1 MGENSLFKEKK
12 LLNRFTMA
20 EIVSVA
26 TVALTNLVTLVLEFY
41 LNFRNESRVVFSI
54 EMLISI
60 IDEVFLGLAMFLSLY
75 GHLKKDFF
83 VCKWA
88 LLTWFLAETVHNAY
102 SLISD
107 LIVNNPFMTDTVI
120 LVINLAMDFLII
132 REMTSLYAP
141 GTTRFMFR
149 FSILLLAIEAAH
161 LTYLTYNLL
170 SSVGKIDSDILVLY
184 VVMLVDYLLTLTL
197 PSVLFLFYP
206 LAINANYD
214 IEDQEVRDE
223 AISGK

>member
-75 GHLKKDFF
+75 GHLKKNFF

-102 SLISD
+102 TL
-107 LIVNNPFMTDTVI
+107 
-120 LVINLAMDFLII
+120 
-132 REMTSLYAP
+132 SLYAP

>member
-102 SLISD
+102 TLISD

>member
-1 MGENSLFKEKK
+1 MGEKSLFKEKK
-12 LLNRFTMA
+12 LLNRFTVS

-102 SLISD
+102 TLISD

-170 SSVGKIDSDILVLY
+170 NSVGKIDSDVLVLY
-184 VVMLVDYLLTLTL
+184 AVMLVDYLLTLTL

>member
-12 LLNRFTMA
+12 FLNRFTMA

-75 GHLKKDFF
+75 GHLKKNFF

-102 SLISD
+102 TLISD

>member
-1 MGENSLFKEKK
+1 
-12 LLNRFTMA
+12 
-20 EIVSVA
+20 
-26 TVALTNLVTLVLEFY
+26 
-41 LNFRNESRVVFSI
+41 
-54 EMLISI
+54 
-60 IDEVFLGLAMFLSLY
+60 MFLSLY

-88 LLTWFLAETVHNAY
+88 LLIWFLAETVHNAY
-102 SLISD
+102 TLISD

-170 SSVGKIDSDILVLY
+170 SSVGKIDSDVLVLY
-184 VVMLVDYLLTLTL
+184 AVMLVDYLLTLTL

>member
-75 GHLKKDFF
+75 GHLKKNFF

-102 SLISD
+102 TLISD

>member
-102 SLISD
+102 TLISD

-170 SSVGKIDSDILVLY
+170 SSVGKIDSGVLVLY